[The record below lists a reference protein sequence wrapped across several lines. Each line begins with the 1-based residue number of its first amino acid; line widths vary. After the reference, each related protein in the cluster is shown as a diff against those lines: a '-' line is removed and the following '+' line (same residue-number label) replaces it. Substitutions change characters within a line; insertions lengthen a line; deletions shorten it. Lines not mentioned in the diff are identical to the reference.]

1 MRFQPN
7 TIHGHS
13 WTRRWARSKLGHPL
27 VRQYRSQQTAMNEVV
42 FSFNADRNTNAA
54 NLDHLQLLSLSV
66 KDPRP
71 PVERAPLPERSLGG
85 GAIIG
90 ERHPPKRARGRRTPR
105 QFAAERRDPGREGR
119 ALGKVV
125 RRTEERTISLVFQE

>member
-1 MRFQPN
+1 
-7 TIHGHS
+7 
-13 WTRRWARSKLGHPL
+13 
-27 VRQYRSQQTAMNEVV
+27 MNGIII
-42 FSFNADRNTNAA
+42 FNNCERIYICTSAA

-85 GAIIG
+85 GAVVG
-90 ERHPPKRARGRRTPR
+90 ERHPPDRARDRRPPR

-119 ALGKVV
+119 ALGGVV
-125 RRTEERTISLVFQE
+125 RRSEEHNLGVSAQDESAVMFLN